1 MARNDEWSI
10 AEPETLSFAED
21 PIAEAEIRVMG
32 GAVNVVATDEPVAR
46 LEVASVDGP
55 PLLVRIDGER
65 LVVGYPDLP
74 WQGFLPWLAQRRRR
88 RRAVISLSLPRSCRV
103 TVGAVTAG
111 VTLGGLAGPV
121 SVNAVSGDV
130 TLVGLSGRTGV
141 ETVSGPVEAL
151 GLRGPLR
158 CHSVSGPLTL
168 ADGTGPSVQ
177 ADTVS
182 GDLLVDHASAT
193 VPPDV
198 RLGSVS
204 GRIALRLR
212 EGVGATVSGSTLS
225 GTVTC
230 SLPGLRVGP
239 WGAKS
244 LAGRIGSGAGTISL
258 SSLSGSLALLRHPGV
273 EDERPAPSTLRKEV

>member
-21 PIAEAEIRVMG
+21 PIVEAEIRVMG

-74 WQGFLPWLAQRRRR
+74 WQGFLSWLAHRRRR
-88 RRAVISLSLPRSCRV
+88 RQAVISLSLPRSCRV
-103 TVGAVTAG
+103 SVGAVTAD
-111 VTLGGLAGPV
+111 VTLGGLAGAV
-121 SVNAVSGDV
+121 SVDAVSGDV
-130 TLVGLSGRTGV
+130 TLVGLAGRTGV

-158 CHSVSGPLTL
+158 CHSVSGPLTV
-168 ADGTGPSVQ
+168 ADGTGPAVQ

-182 GDLLVDHASAT
+182 GDLLVDHASAA
-193 VPPDV
+193 VPPDI

-204 GRIALRLR
+204 GRIALRLP

-258 SSLSGSLALLRHPGV
+258 SSLSGSLALLRHPGI
-273 EDERPAPSTLRKEV
+273 EAARPAPSTLRKDV